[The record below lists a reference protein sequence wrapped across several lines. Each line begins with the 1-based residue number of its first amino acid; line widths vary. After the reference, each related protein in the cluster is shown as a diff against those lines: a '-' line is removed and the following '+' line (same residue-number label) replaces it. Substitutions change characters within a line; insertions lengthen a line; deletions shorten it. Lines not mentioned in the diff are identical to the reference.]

1 MDAFLLL
8 LITTGLFSLINMAFQ
23 ASGPAKEMNSKR
35 LQIQNESHLFIDGEN
50 INNYVDSEDLSG
62 FTTYRQ
68 KKDFLGEQI
77 SMFYTNTYF
86 FPDDIELENYDKRR
100 LDYKADEE
108 TIFVLNDNEVIE
120 KEADPKLFYDFYKR
134 EITDNCFQLLYNNKD
149 YASTTTFFLLAGI
162 IEFSGCLFISFAI
175 YEVLVPLT
183 ILKRGRQTIG
193 KKVFKISLVSVKAL
207 NVTPGIFVLREV
219 FCFFVYIVLGIFG
232 FLLPEFV
239 SLGMLLFST
248 RKQDLTDYVFNQ
260 YHVDSSNQDV
270 YLNLGEYYARM
281 GDKEKAK
288 LENKDFDITNKK

>member
-8 LITTGLFSLINMAFQ
+8 LITAGLFSLINMAFQ
-23 ASGPAKEMNSKR
+23 ASDVAKETNSKR
-35 LQIQNESHLFIDGEN
+35 LRIQNESHLFIDGEN

-68 KKDFLGEQI
+68 KKDFLGKQI
-77 SMFYTNTYF
+77 STFYTNTYF
-86 FPDDIELENYDKRR
+86 FPDNLELKNYDERR
-100 LDYKADEE
+100 LEYRVNGE
-108 TIFVLNDNEVIE
+108 TIFVLNENEVIE
-120 KEADPKLFYDFYKR
+120 KETDPKLFYNFYKN
-134 EITDNCFQLLYNNKD
+134 EITDNCFRLLYNNKD

-175 YEVLVPLT
+175 YEVLIPLT
-183 ILKRGRQTIG
+183 IFKRGRQTIG
-193 KKVFKISLVSVKAL
+193 KKVFKISLLSVKAL
-207 NVTPGIFVLREV
+207 NVTPGIFVLREL
-219 FCFFVYIVLGIFG
+219 FCFFVYVVLGIFG
-232 FLLPEFV
+232 FLLPEFI

-260 YHVDSSNQDV
+260 YYVDSSNQDV
-270 YLNLGEYYARM
+270 YLDLGEYYARM